1 MSKHNP
7 KASLRVMK
15 IFFTV
20 IFVSPL
26 LFFLVYLF
34 TFGFTLSTFEINSIY
49 NLGLLAIIGIVIPG
63 TINYSNRLLKS
74 IQPTD
79 SLQSRMAKFQTSLII
94 RLAGWEALG
103 LFSIITMME
112 NNNVVTLAF
121 FTISMGGLFMNYP
134 SIGNLGKSI
143 QLSAAEAQE
152 LKHKQPQSK

>member
-1 MSKHNP
+1 MSTHNP

-15 IFFTV
+15 MIFTA

-26 LFFLVYLF
+26 LFFLVYLL
-34 TFGFTLSTFEINSIY
+34 TFDFTLSKFEFNSIY
-49 NLGLLAIIGIVIPG
+49 NLGIFAIIGIVIPV
-63 TINYSNRLLKS
+63 TINYSNRIFKS
-74 IQPTD
+74 IQPAD

-121 FTISMGGLFMNYP
+121 FIVSIGGLFLNYP
-134 SIGNLGKSI
+134 SISNLEKSI
-143 QLSAAEAQE
+143 QLSSAEIQE
-152 LKHKQPQSK
+152 LKN